1 MYFFPMSSMNMPRF
15 LAAVAFVLSL
25 FAPHTF
31 AGLAEDLASGQH
43 ILLMRHADAPGVGDP
58 PGYRLD
64 DCNTQRNLGDK
75 GKREAAQV
83 GAWLAKQGVTSAL
96 VLSSAW
102 CRCQD
107 TARLLDKGPVKV
119 EKALGSFFGDMSQ
132 QRAQTAALTELV
144 RSTLAANPR
153 KPVILV
159 THHVNIEAYT
169 GKVLGAGDLVLVKVD
184 RAGRPA
190 SHSVYP
196 LSAIASQ

>member
-1 MYFFPMSSMNMPRF
+1 MVSRAN
-15 LAAVAFVLSL
+15 AN
-25 FAPHTF
+25 FA
-31 AGLAEDLASGQH
+31 LDLTEGQH

-64 DCNTQRNLGDK
+64 DCSTQRNLGDK
-75 GKREAAQV
+75 GRREAAQV
-83 GAWLAKQGVTSAL
+83 GAWLAKQGVASAL

-132 QRAQTAALTELV
+132 QRAQNAALTDLI
-144 RSTLAANPR
+144 RTTLAANPR

-169 GKVLGAGDLVLVKVD
+169 GKVLGAGDLVMVKVD

-190 SHSVYP
+190 SQTVFP
-196 LSAIASQ
+196 LAEILRQ

>member
-1 MYFFPMSSMNMPRF
+1 MIR
-15 LAAVAFVLSL
+15 LHAFVAAI
-25 FAPHTF
+25 FALLVPSAW
-31 AGLAEDLASGQH
+31 AGMADNLTDGQH
-43 ILLMRHADAPGVGDP
+43 VLLMRHADAPGVGDP

-64 DCNTQRNLGDK
+64 DCATQRNLGDK
-75 GKREAAQV
+75 GRREAAQV

-107 TARLLDKGPVKV
+107 TARLLDKGPVTV

-132 QRAQTAALTELV
+132 QRAQNAALTELV
-144 RSTLAANPR
+144 RATLAANPR

-190 SHSVYP
+190 SHAVFP
-196 LSAIASQ
+196 LSEILRP

>member
-1 MYFFPMSSMNMPRF
+1 MFRF
-15 LAAVAFVLSL
+15 N
-25 FAPHTF
+25 
-31 AGLAEDLASGQH
+31 AGLALVLAVLAPPVFAGYADDLTDGH
-43 ILLMRHADAPGVGDP
+43 HVLLMRHADAPGVGDP

-64 DCNTQRNLGDK
+64 DCATQRNLGDK
-75 GKREAAQV
+75 GRREAAQV
-83 GAWLAKQGVTSAL
+83 GAWLTKQGVASAV

-132 QRAQTAALTELV
+132 QRAQNAALTELI
-144 RSTLAANPR
+144 RTTLAANTR
-153 KPVILV
+153 RPVILV

-169 GKVLGAGDLVLVKVD
+169 GKVVGAGDLMMVKVD

-190 SHSVYP
+190 SQTVFP
-196 LSAIASQ
+196 LAEILRQ

>member
-1 MYFFPMSSMNMPRF
+1 MFRF
-15 LAAVAFVLSL
+15 N
-25 FAPHTF
+25 
-31 AGLAEDLASGQH
+31 AGLALVLAVLAPPVFAGYADDLTDGH
-43 ILLMRHADAPGVGDP
+43 HVLLMRHADAPGVGDP

-64 DCNTQRNLGDK
+64 DCATQRNLGDK
-75 GKREAAQV
+75 GRREAAQV

-107 TARLLDKGPVKV
+107 TARLLDKGPVTV

-132 QRAQTAALTELV
+132 QRAQNAALTELV
-144 RSTLAANPR
+144 RTTLAANPR

-169 GKVLGAGDLVLVKVD
+169 GKVLGAGDMVVVKVD

-190 SHSVYP
+190 SHTVFP
-196 LSAIASQ
+196 LAEILRP

>member
-1 MYFFPMSSMNMPRF
+1 MAIRLVIASVFMALVSLPT
-15 LAAVAFVLSL
+15 VADV
-25 FAPHTF
+25 T
-31 AGLAEDLASGQH
+31 GLLTDGQH
-43 ILLMRHADAPGVGDP
+43 VLLMRHADAPGVGDP

-64 DCNTQRNLGDK
+64 DCSTQRNLGDK
-75 GKREAAQV
+75 GRREAAQV
-83 GAWLAKQGVTSAL
+83 GAWLAKQSVASAL

-132 QRAQTAALTELV
+132 QRAQNAALTELV
-144 RSTLAANPR
+144 RTTLAANPR

-169 GKVLGAGDLVLVKVD
+169 GKVVGAGDLVMVKVD

-190 SHSVYP
+190 SHTVFP
-196 LSAIASQ
+196 LSEILRP

>member
-1 MYFFPMSSMNMPRF
+1 MAIRLVIASVFMALVSLPT
-15 LAAVAFVLSL
+15 VADV
-25 FAPHTF
+25 T
-31 AGLAEDLASGQH
+31 GLLTDGQH
-43 ILLMRHADAPGVGDP
+43 VLLMRHADAPGVGDP

-64 DCNTQRNLGDK
+64 DCSTQRNLGDK
-75 GKREAAQV
+75 GRREAAQV

-107 TARLLDKGPVKV
+107 TARLLDKGPVTV

-132 QRAQTAALTELV
+132 QRAQNAALTELV
-144 RSTLAANPR
+144 RTILAAKPR

-159 THHVNIEAYT
+159 TRHVNIEAYT

-190 SHSVYP
+190 SHAVFP
-196 LSAIASQ
+196 LSEILRP